1 MTTSVRVR
9 LSLLRRCRL
18 TLDEVIKRVSQKLS
32 KHEVHSKSGA
42 NDGFKRAALNS
53 CDRQGQMQVPI
64 DVARINEKVGTG
76 HGNRIILNNS
86 PFISAYSKHLP
97 IGQSVNSFNSLVG
110 HQSPPKPRLQLHQV
124 GWENP
129 RSRVMTAL
137 LLKFWPY
144 IAGAIVAAFS
154 AWKLRQSGVNSERAR
169 QAKEKVA
176 AAEDRLEMD
185 REATEIERR
194 VTGMSDDE
202 ARKEADRWA
211 RR

>member
-1 MTTSVRVR
+1 
-9 LSLLRRCRL
+9 
-18 TLDEVIKRVSQKLS
+18 
-32 KHEVHSKSGA
+32 
-42 NDGFKRAALNS
+42 
-53 CDRQGQMQVPI
+53 
-64 DVARINEKVGTG
+64 
-76 HGNRIILNNS
+76 
-86 PFISAYSKHLP
+86 
-97 IGQSVNSFNSLVG
+97 
-110 HQSPPKPRLQLHQV
+110 
-124 GWENP
+124 
-129 RSRVMTAL
+129 MTAL